1 MGRIHNR
8 TALDLRD
15 TDKINERW
23 RSFGECLTI
32 FSWRVPYN
40 EIKLGN
46 MYNLAA
52 LDLRDINKTNE
63 RWCSFSRYCLSVKL
77 ETNLV
82 LWGVV

>member
-1 MGRIHNR
+1 MPYN
-8 TALDLRD
+8 
-15 TDKINERW
+15 KISTNKEARW
-23 RSFGECLTI
+23 TKASHPVTPLKLYFKSLVGKCLT
-32 FSWRVPYN
+32 N

-52 LDLRDINKTNE
+52 LDLRDINKTNK